1 MKQTKENILYSIHK
15 LCRYIPH
22 LALFI
27 SISAIVIIYI
37 LFGWALL
44 SYALVILIPLILVSL
59 LLIFNPEVLTNREL
73 LNNDVKVT
81 IPLSQ
86 SSFIKLYFIVF
97 IIAYTYVLIT
107 NARDLVFIITIC
119 VLYLIILLQ
128 LFSKCFNR
136 YNIYLIELLL
146 TTSLL
151 VFTRLFC
158 YEYYYGGT
166 DIIYHASLVSSLLES
181 GDMSIISTLDTPYEY
196 FNLFHLGSAIVAL
209 VTNQSVHHSI
219 YIALVSLVIVAPVF
233 IYYISGYFSKS
244 KTIMALSAFSF
255 AVLPMI
261 LGGSTSINPH
271 LLSTMGFVIVLYAL
285 ISIQKSRNTIYYII
299 ILIATLYITLVHHMQ
314 LPILYLM
321 MFLFWAVFWIYFER
335 PVKECIIGLFI
346 FYLIPLIYWIYTYF
360 SLGIYLMYHKILI
373 SFMESNTEYVRFGG
387 DYGSIDI
394 LSFMGPY
401 LSSSV
406 MVILIMC
413 GIYYILSPINLKH
426 KLVTLGIITLIMFP
440 FFIPGV
446 FDISYILES
455 MLGLTRF
462 RVAMAV
468 FFALIMGVGGVV
480 LIESLNKYI
489 KNIKISVILTIV
501 VFMVFVILSP
511 ICYVSSDS
519 SVFDDTPLGSHRYFE
534 TKDINTMIFI
544 VQYVPDDITVYSDT
558 PFSRFFEN
566 LPSKLVS
573 YNMYDI
579 FFEDVPN
586 SDYTNI
592 LFAEKRYYSDAG
604 LKLASTNK
612 GDRTIV
618 VKANSDNH
626 DTFMSN
632 TKYHSIIYDI
642 GTSSYYY
649 KSA

>member
-1 MKQTKENILYSIHK
+1 MKQPKEKILYSIHK

-37 LFGWALL
+37 LFGWTLL

-107 NARDLVFIITIC
+107 NSRDLFFIITIC

-128 LFSKCFNR
+128 LFSKNFNR
-136 YNIYLIELLL
+136 DNIYLIELLL

-158 YEYYYGGT
+158 YEYYYGGS
-166 DIIYHASLVSSLLES
+166 DIIYHASLASVLLEP
-181 GDMSIISTLDTPYEY
+181 GGQSIISTLDTPYEY
-196 FNLFHLGSAIVAL
+196 FTLYHLGSAIVAL
-209 VTNQSVHHSI
+209 VANQAIHYSI
-219 YIALVSLVIVAPVF
+219 YIALVPGVIIASVF

-255 AVLPMI
+255 AVFPMI
-261 LGGSTSINPH
+261 LDSSTYVTPRVM
-271 LLSTMGFVIVLYAL
+271 STIGFVIVLYAL
-285 ISIQKSRNTIYYII
+285 ISIQKSVNTIYYII
-299 ILIATLYITLVHHMQ
+299 VLIATLYITMVHHMQ

-321 MFLFWAVFWIYFER
+321 MFLFWAVFWIYFGK
-335 PVKECIIGLFI
+335 PVKECIIGIFI
-346 FYLIPLIYWIYTYF
+346 FYLIPLIYWIYTY
-360 SLGIYLMYHKILI
+360 SSIGIDIMYRKILI
-373 SFMESNTEYVRFGG
+373 SFSESNTEYVRFGG
-387 DYGSIDI
+387 DYGSVDI
-394 LSFMGPY
+394 LSYMGPY

-413 GIYYILSPINLKH
+413 GIYYILSPINLKQ
-426 KLVTLGIITLIMFP
+426 KLVTLGVITLVMFP

-455 MLGLTRF
+455 MLGLARF
-462 RVAMAV
+462 RIAMAV

-480 LIESLNKYI
+480 LINSLNKYL
-489 KNIKISVILTIV
+489 KNIKLSVVLLV
-501 VFMVFVILSP
+501 VVYMIFVILSP

-519 SVFDDTPLGSHRYFE
+519 SVFDDTPLTSHRYFE
-534 TKDINTMIFI
+534 TEDINTKDFI
-544 VQYVPDDITVYSDT
+544 MQFIPDDTTVYSDS
-558 PFSRFFEN
+558 PFSRFFEL

-573 YNMYDI
+573 FNMYEL

-586 SDYTNI
+586 SEYTNI
-592 LFAEKRYYSDAG
+592 LFPEKRYYAYAG
-604 LKLASTNK
+604 LRIASINK
-612 GDRTIV
+612 GDPDTI
-618 VKANSDNH
+618 VKANSDTH

-642 GTSSYYY
+642 GPSSYYY
-649 KSA
+649 KSG